1 MSGDTAKSFCEEWDN
16 AAGDDQEKDRQR
28 FRVYHDRVRHGLV
41 LPFLERRRLR
51 LRRTTG
57 GAKGVIHRRA
67 WAERATSRER
77 PADLNREHLEDKRA
91 DESRRLFSSAE
102 PSSSTISGL
111 I

>member
-57 GAKGVIHRRA
+57 GAKGVVHRGT
-67 WAERATSRER
+67 WTEGAESGER
-77 PADLNREHLEDKRA
+77 PTNLNRTHFRRQKSRR
-91 DESRRLFSSAE
+91 SRRLFVD
-102 PSSSTISGL
+102 PLWLDDGQIN
-111 I
+111 